1 MSDDAPEPTPAGPL
15 SGSKSTRSKS
25 FDPEFETPEYAA
37 TTKDVTD
44 AADELAVHYGKAV
57 RASRPLR
64 RLWLALSRAPPLQ
77 LSLLRSKT
85 DSKQKH
91 WVCSDYKARLAAYE
105 QQVRLPAVTC
115 RHVS

>member
-1 MSDDAPEPTPAGPL
+1 MTLRRPRTSPTLPTSSPCTTARRYELPAL
-15 SGSKSTRSKS
+15 
-25 FDPEFETPEYAA
+25 
-37 TTKDVTD
+37 
-44 AADELAVHYGKAV
+44 
-57 RASRPLR
+57 LR

-105 QQVRLPAVTC
+105 QQVRPPAVTC